1 MSLWRIAW
9 TYLWHR
15 KLTTVLTMLSVALGV
30 ALITAVLTLR
40 DETRKRFEEEGQTFD
55 IVVGAK
61 GSALQLVL
69 CAVYFMDR
77 PPGNIAL
84 DVYEAIR
91 EEEFVHAAFPIGIG
105 DSFQG
110 FPIVGTTSEYLE
122 HTRLDVRTEE
132 RARVLAFA
140 EGRNFEAPMEIVLG
154 AHVAR
159 TTGVILGDQVVGT
172 HGFIELSE
180 RVLEQVGGHS
190 HADTPYM
197 VVGILQPSNSPND
210 RALFTDI
217 HSVWEIHGE
226 AGHFPEW
233 HGAEEDDHADHDH
246 VDECEHEYEY
256 ELEREHEH
264 AHEQSGTSP
273 QEQQTHAADQVTA
286 VLVQLD
292 SPGDR
297 FYFKDLVNRKYNAA
311 ADIPIQVIER
321 LYDQLLSTAKT
332 VLLAVGYLVV
342 VVSALSILIG
352 LYLSILQRRRDL
364 AIMRAL
370 GASAYEIFGAILIEA
385 FWVTLLGI
393 GLGWLLGGATTY
405 GLSAVISARFGMTI
419 GAFTLGRDALNAY
432 GVILFVGMLAGVLP
446 AWQAYR
452 ADVARDLARA

>member
-1 MSLWRIAW
+1 MSLWHMAW

-15 KLTTVLTMLSVALGV
+15 KLTTILTMLSVALGV

-40 DETRKRFEEEGQTFD
+40 DETHKRFEEEGQTFD

-77 PPGNIAL
+77 PPGNIGL
-84 DVYEAIR
+84 DVYEELR
-91 EEEFVHAAFPIGIG
+91 KEPLVHAAFPIGIG
-105 DSFQG
+105 DSYEG
-110 FPIVGTTSEYLE
+110 YPIVGTTSAYLE

-132 RARVLAFA
+132 RSPVLAFA
-140 EGRNFEAPMEIVLG
+140 QGRNFAAPMELVIG

-159 TTGVILGDQVVGT
+159 TTGLKPGDQVVGT

-180 RVLEQVGGHS
+180 SLLEQVGGHS
-190 HADTPYM
+190 HADSPYT
-197 VVGILQPSNSPND
+197 VVGILAPSNSPND
-210 RALFTDI
+210 RALFADI
-217 HSVWEIHGE
+217 HSVWQIHGDT
-226 AGHFPEW
+226 GDFPEW
-233 HGAEEDDHADHDH
+233 HAADETAHDGQAQAEPD
-246 VDECEHEYEY
+246 
-256 ELEREHEH
+256 EH
-264 AHEQSGTSP
+264 AHEHAQ
-273 QEQQTHAADQVTA
+273 AADQVTA

-292 SPGDR
+292 SPADR
-297 FYFKDLVNRKYNAA
+297 FNFKDLVNRSYNAA
-311 ADIPIQVIER
+311 ADIPIQVIEK

-393 GLGWLLGGATTY
+393 GAGWLLGGAATY
-405 GLSAVISARFGMTI
+405 GLSMFLSTRYGMSI
-419 GAFTLGRDALNAY
+419 GAFTLAHDALNAY
-432 GVILFVGMLAGVLP
+432 CIILLVGLIAGILP

-452 ADVARDLARA
+452 TDVARDLARA

>member
-9 TYLWHR
+9 AYLWNR
-15 KLTTVLTMLSVALGV
+15 KLTTTMTILSVALGV

-77 PPGNIAL
+77 PPGNIGL

-91 EEEFVHAAFPIGIG
+91 GEEFVHAAFPIGIG

-110 FPIVGTTSEYLE
+110 YPIVGTTPEYLE

-132 RARVLAFA
+132 RSRALEFA
-140 EGRNFEAPMEIVLG
+140 EGRNFQASMELVLG
-154 AHVAR
+154 AHAAR
-159 TTGVILGDQVVGT
+159 TTGLKIGDQVVGT
-172 HGFIELSE
+172 HGFIELTE
-180 RVLEQVGGHS
+180 EQLDQLGGHS
-190 HADTPYM
+190 HGETPYT
-197 VVGILQPSNSPND
+197 VVGILKPSNSPND
-210 RALFTDI
+210 RALFADI
-217 HSVWEIHGE
+217 NSVWRIHGD
-226 AGHFPEW
+226 ASDFPEW
-233 HGAEEDDHADHDH
+233 HQEESADHP
-246 VDECEHEYEY
+246 
-256 ELEREHEH
+256 
-264 AHEQSGTSP
+264 ANASP
-273 QEQQTHAADQVTA
+273 QLEESHAADQVTA

-321 LYDQLLSTAKT
+321 LYDQLLSTAKM

-342 VVSALSILIG
+342 IVSSLSILIG
-352 LYLSILQRRRDL
+352 LYLSILQRRRDI

-385 FWVTLLGI
+385 FWVTVLGI
-393 GLGWLLGGATTY
+393 ALGWVLGGAVTY
-405 GLSAVISARFGMTI
+405 GLSAFLSARFGMTI
-419 GAFTLGRDALNAY
+419 GAFTLSREAVNAY
-432 GVILFVGMLAGVLP
+432 LSIILVGLVAGVLP

-452 ADVARDLARA
+452 TDVARDLAHSP